1 MKNACN
7 DNDELSFVT
16 LAAATARVLV
26 KLNEK
31 CDEQRESESNTDR
44 TDEQKRKANSD
55 YVAERVRDIE
65 AFERRVSGRK

>member
-1 MKNACN
+1 MTKAAN
-7 DNDELSFVT
+7 DNEPTWQT

-65 AFERRVSGRK
+65 AFERRAGRKN